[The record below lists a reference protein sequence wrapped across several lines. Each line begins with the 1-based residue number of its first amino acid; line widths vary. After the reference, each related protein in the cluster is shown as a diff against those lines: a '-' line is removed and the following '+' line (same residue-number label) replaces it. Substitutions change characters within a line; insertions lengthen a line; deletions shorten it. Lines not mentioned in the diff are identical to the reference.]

1 MRPWA
6 DFDRWHHSCEQLD
19 RRWVAVQV
27 SDPAGE
33 RWRGDNE
40 IRSYTGGKGECI
52 LLRSLGDHMY
62 TTVEPLD
69 LVERWR
75 ITLWPRSDEVAG
87 ASVGRVLVDQRAVH
101 LLHPHEAWVAQRPL
115 RYHDAHVH
123 QTKQQGIRFDRGR
136 IIGWNVEL
144 VAESGITIDA

>member
-1 MRPWA
+1 M
-6 DFDRWHHSCEQLD
+6 DRCGVPGQ
-19 RRWVAVQV
+19 VAA
-27 SDPAGE
+27 PTGK

-40 IRSYTGGKGECI
+40 IRSYTDGKGECI
-52 LLRSLGDHMY
+52 LLRSLGDRTY

-101 LLHPHEAWVAQRPL
+101 LPYAHEARIAQRPL

-123 QTKQQGIRFDRGR
+123 QTKQQGIRFDHG
-136 IIGWNVEL
+136 
-144 VAESGITIDA
+144 